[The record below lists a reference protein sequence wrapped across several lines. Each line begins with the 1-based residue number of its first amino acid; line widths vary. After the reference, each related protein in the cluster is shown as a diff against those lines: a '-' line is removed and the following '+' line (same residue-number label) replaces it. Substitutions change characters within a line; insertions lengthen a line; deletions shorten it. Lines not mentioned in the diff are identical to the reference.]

1 MKKNNIEKG
10 ENRDVNNKQSC
21 VLCTIII
28 IYHTLY
34 AYSYWYFQPYASL
47 NQVLLKTVRLPVDFT

>member
-47 NQVLLKTVRLPVDFT
+47 NQYY